1 MTLLALESDKNIQKF
16 EKIFKTLIFQIWLI
30 WNTLWLR
37 CFISEIFFLKLTYLN
52 SLNIFTLQMAHIGA
66 KKLDLG
72 VLSPRKMDQSG
83 KSLKFLKNFSTF
95 WLIAQ
100 LSDITASQDRLE
112 MKAETK
118 TFLTHP
124 IRTRKNVYLIN

>member
-1 MTLLALESDKNIQKF
+1 
-16 EKIFKTLIFQIWLI
+16 
-30 WNTLWLR
+30 
-37 CFISEIFFLKLTYLN
+37 
-52 SLNIFTLQMAHIGA
+52 MAHIEA

-83 KSLKFLKNFSTF
+83 KSLKFSKNFSTF

-100 LSDITASQDRLE
+100 LSDVTASQDQLK

-118 TFLTHP
+118 TFPTHP
-124 IRTRKNVYLIN
+124 FRALKNVYLIN

>member
-1 MTLLALESDKNIQKF
+1 
-16 EKIFKTLIFQIWLI
+16 
-30 WNTLWLR
+30 
-37 CFISEIFFLKLTYLN
+37 
-52 SLNIFTLQMAHIGA
+52 MAHIEA

-83 KSLKFLKNFSTF
+83 KSLKFSKNFSTF

-100 LSDITASQDRLE
+100 LSDVTASQDQLK

-118 TFLTHP
+118 TFPTHSLSAL
-124 IRTRKNVYLIN
+124 KNVYSIN